1 MKKFFTEGQILTA
14 LKRATENRD
23 IDRKSER
30 CFEYLEEICEAPYGT
45 LIVKAHP
52 AIKFQG
58 YDTYFLVSINIALSC
73 LEESLFEP
81 DKKESRKEAILMEIA
96 HKLYLHAEEFEKE
109 PLFYD
114 DEDEIHQLDLS
125 KFELN
130 LDYAVSFTKM
140 IDDKKDCAIFHIEQ
154 ECGYSWLTLPDEY
167 FQTPI
172 YYKFDH
178 LKKKVARKESI

>member
-1 MKKFFTEGQILTA
+1 MKFVTEKQILDA
-14 LKRATENRD
+14 LKRAVESWD
-23 IDRKSER
+23 IDTGDFD
-30 CFEYLEEICEAPYGT
+30 CLEEICEAPYGT

-114 DEDEIHQLDLS
+114 DEDEIHRLDLS

-140 IDDKKDCAIFHIEQ
+140 IDDKKRLCN
-154 ECGYSWLTLPDEY
+154 LP
-167 FQTPI
+167 
-172 YYKFDH
+172 H
-178 LKKKVARKESI
+178 